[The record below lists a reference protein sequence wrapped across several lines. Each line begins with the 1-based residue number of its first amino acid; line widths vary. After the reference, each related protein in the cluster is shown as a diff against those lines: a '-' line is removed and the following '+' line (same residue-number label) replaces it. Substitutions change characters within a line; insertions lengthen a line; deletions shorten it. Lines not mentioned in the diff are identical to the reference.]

1 MASRETRYR
10 ITCAAASP
18 PNFRVGDGVLDNVCS
33 MAILLHR
40 RVPCIGPGRMPLRTH
55 VETPMRH
62 IAAAAGRVRTIGQLS
77 FAGVGNF
84 IHVLHIWS
92 PVIGPGS
99 RGRSRAHA
107 AAPRLR
113 PKEATIR
120 FGLRCAP
127 QAALSPRNPSSSFA
141 CDAPPPSQA
150 AFPHFCDRRHIRAY
164 KRTATH
170 AKASLFSEP
179 IITLAAAAACL
190 A

>member
-1 MASRETRYR
+1 MMASRETRYR

-120 FGLRCAP
+120 FGCAVP
-127 QAALSPRNPSSSFA
+127 PRRRSRRAILPALLPVTHLLPR
-141 CDAPPPSQA
+141 
-150 AFPHFCDRRHIRAY
+150 RRLFRIFVIGVTYEPTSGRLHTPKPVY
-164 KRTATH
+164 L
-170 AKASLFSEP
+170 ASEGAQRWRLK
-179 IITLAAAAACL
+179 
-190 A
+190 